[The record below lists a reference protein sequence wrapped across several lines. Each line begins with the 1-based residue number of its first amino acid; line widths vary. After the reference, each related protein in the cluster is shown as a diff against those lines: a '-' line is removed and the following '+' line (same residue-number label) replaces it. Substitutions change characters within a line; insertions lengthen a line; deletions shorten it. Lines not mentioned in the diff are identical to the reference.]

1 MKKLKQLSKI
11 KNLLLDASC
20 LASGIDDLNLTSKLD
35 MAMYNFINAYELE
48 EKKLRNEGKDGND
61 ILLIIRD

>member
-20 LASGIDDLNLTSKLD
+20 LSSGIDDLNLTSKLD